1 MNAPTPSTAADERGF
16 LLVGVIMFMLALT
29 ILGLSLF
36 ALSSYEAQ
44 FFNTSAAREQSL
56 QSSESGMEVVKQ
68 LLSAPPYRLESAQLA
83 VGQFGITRA
92 LAYQRRT
99 TDTSSVGLVN
109 WDSMLVIVVSAR
121 SGGEERT
128 VQARFQPTATR
139 NPYQRL
145 VTCGLGLSYNNANGG
160 TNTVQLQ
167 GKVWQHVQFASDSA
181 WTTKVNWTSGRPIE
195 TTTPPVPQ
203 GDAFVAAKLP
213 GATDLTATVT
223 TGSSGGSG
231 TTSYALKLSNASAT
245 TRYYTLSTPHEVSD
259 QSNDPE
265 LNWYGCFFDQKLTLS
280 VKGTCVLVIPDG
292 ACFRHEVTLKADG
305 NGATGTLV
313 VVAKANGRQAGNE
326 NRGIWFEGGFIH
338 ADPNIRVFLV
348 SEGDIAITHDH
359 NSASG
364 SSHESRAL
372 SIVCG
377 GDLEIMGPDP
387 GSVFKLAYASSMD
400 AIAENL
406 LAAGALPAL
415 SGGSS
420 AAFALSSGSWLE
432 TTPR

>member
-1 MNAPTPSTAADERGF
+1 MNASTPSTATDERGF

-44 FFNTSAAREQSL
+44 FFNDSAAREQSL

-109 WDSMLVIVVSAR
+109 WDSTLVIVVSAR

-145 VTCGLGLSYNNANGG
+145 VTCGLGFLANGG
-160 TNTVQLQ
+160 TNTVQMQ
-167 GKVWQHVQFASDSA
+167 GKVWQHVQYPADSL
-181 WTTKVNWTSGRPIE
+181 WTTKVNWTSGRPIDI
-195 TTTPPVPQ
+195 TTPPIPLA
-203 GDAFVAAKLP
+203 DAFVDARLP
-213 GATDLTATVT
+213 GAGDLTNTVT

-245 TRYYTLSTPHEVSD
+245 TRYYTLSTPHQVTE

-265 LNWYGCFFDQKLTLS
+265 LSWYGCFFDQRLTLS

-292 ACFRHEVTLKADG
+292 ACFRHEVTIKADG

-313 VVAKANGRQAGNE
+313 VVAKANSRQPGNE
-326 NRGIWFEGGFIH
+326 NRALWFEGGFIH
-338 ADPNIRVFLV
+338 TDPNIRVFLV

-359 NSASG
+359 NSTNV
-364 SSHESRAL
+364 SHESKAL

-377 GDLEIMGPDP
+377 GLELMGPDP
-387 GSVFKLAYASSMD
+387 GSVFKLAYASAMD

-406 LAAGALPAL
+406 LSAGALPAL